1 MGYLGILATLF
12 FSLILH
18 PSTSEIVGNP
28 YRLQGVFLYALLIIS
43 ALSSFS
49 VSIQKL
55 SWKVVL
61 GLVSLQVIAA
71 LVIVGRTDLRA
82 IGTLGEPNALAA
94 SMLFLWPWIWVGA
107 SRVSK
112 GKISIQLTG
121 FFGALVIIA
130 LSQSLSG
137 FLGLFLQCIILFLPR
152 IISLKKTII
161 CAVFILI
168 CLHITPFFDQ
178 SSLYENRGQIW
189 TMALQTGARHPILGN
204 GIGNIQTSLKQ
215 TQEENGGYM
224 KYIPVD
230 SSHNIF
236 LDFWIM
242 GGILGLISI
251 LLILIFS
258 IKTYIKRGDT
268 LSLILLFG
276 LLVSMCFNP
285 VSVVTLIQF
294 WWLLRLTIDEK
305 PLSA

>member
-1 MGYLGILATLF
+1 MGYLGILTTLF
-12 FSLILH
+12 SSLILH
-18 PSTSEIVGNP
+18 PSTSEVVGNP
-28 YRLQGVFLYALLIIS
+28 YRLQGVFLYALLVIS

-49 VSIQKL
+49 IPIKKL
-55 SWKVVL
+55 SVKVVF
-61 GLVSLQVIAA
+61 GLVSLQLIAA
-71 LVIVGRTDLRA
+71 PVIVGRTDLRA

-94 SMLFLWPWIWVGA
+94 SILFLWPWIWFGVEKTQ
-107 SRVSK
+107 K
-112 GKISIQLTG
+112 GKVLLQVVSLFLVASILY
-121 FFGALVIIA
+121 

-137 FLGLFLQCIILFLPR
+137 VLGFLLQIFMLFIPRFL
-152 IISLKKTII
+152 SLKNTVLL
-161 CAVFILI
+161 AGVFIL

-189 TMALQTGARHPILGN
+189 TMAVQTGARHPIIGN
-204 GIGNIQTSLKQ
+204 GIGNIQSSLKQ

-242 GGILGLISI
+242 GGILGLTSF

-258 IKTYIKRGDT
+258 IRIYIKQDDR
-268 LSLILLFG
+268 LSIVLLFG
-276 LLVSMCFNP
+276 ILVSMCFNP

-294 WWLLRLTIDEK
+294 WWLLRLNKDQKLI
-305 PLSA
+305 SA